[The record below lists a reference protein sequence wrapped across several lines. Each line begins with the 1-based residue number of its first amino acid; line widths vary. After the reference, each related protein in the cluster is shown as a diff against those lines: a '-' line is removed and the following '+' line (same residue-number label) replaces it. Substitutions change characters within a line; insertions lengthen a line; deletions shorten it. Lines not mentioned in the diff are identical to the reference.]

1 MPNHQASRA
10 ESSPTQVVV
19 APAADIDTL
28 VADHYSYI
36 RRLALSILDD
46 PHEADDA
53 AQDTF
58 IAACRALGAF
68 RGEANPKTW
77 LTAITVN
84 ACRSRLRKR
93 KMRHALQF
101 ALETLHLASSS
112 SQPSPE
118 KAALEQEANSSI
130 WRAVDDL
137 DEKHRLVVVLRYV
150 HELPIPEIAEIL
162 GTNAGTV
169 YSRLHYARHQLQ
181 ARLGNPHPQAE
192 VSDESP

>member
-1 MPNHQASRA
+1 M
-10 ESSPTQVVV
+10 
-19 APAADIDTL
+19 PAADIDTL
-28 VADHYSYI
+28 IAAYYSYV

-58 IAACRALGAF
+58 IAACRAF
-68 RGEANPKTW
+68 SSYRGEANPKTW

-84 ACRSRLRKR
+84 TCRSRLRKR
-93 KMRHALQF
+93 KMRQALQF
-101 ALETLHLASSS
+101 ALQALHLASAN
-112 SQPSPE
+112 SQPSLE
-118 KAALEQEANSSI
+118 KAALEHEANLRI

-137 DEKHRLVVVLRYV
+137 DEKHRLVVVLHYV
-150 HELPIPEIAEIL
+150 HELPVPEIAEIL
-162 GTNAGTV
+162 NTNIGTV

-181 ARLGNPHPQAE
+181 ARLGSPHPQAE